1 MLIKETAQP
10 LPIRKPM
17 NRIDFLIIYF
27 SCGAPFA
34 VYYFLQNKTG
44 SKTPVF
50 WLSNSLVWM
59 FWLPFALFLL
69 FKNRRVL
76 SDLNFLNTSSDVSE
90 KERKIYQ
97 FQKQIERI
105 LLESELE
112 ISIFDFRETA
122 ERYTG
127 LTMAAQN
134 DPDKDWGKEIFLA
147 AKNEKHELGKIC
159 LQRRNRKRLAFHQT
173 EARRDFLQIIKQ
185 LTDSISDRETLER
198 SSLEMVGLLN
208 DWAARE
214 TLVKMFAENMQT
226 GKVQNVEYT
235 EKDLWN
241 PQERKPLRT
250 ETISTRL

>member
-1 MLIKETAQP
+1 
-10 LPIRKPM
+10 M
-17 NRIDFLIIYF
+17 NSIDFLIIYF

-44 SKTPVF
+44 SKTSLF

-76 SDLNFLNTSSDVSE
+76 SDLNFLNTSSDTSE
-90 KERKIYQ
+90 SEQKIYQ
-97 FQKQIERI
+97 SQKRIEKI

-122 ERYTG
+122 ERYAG
-127 LTMAAQN
+127 LTTAAQN
-134 DPDKDWGKEIFLA
+134 EPDKDWGKEIFQA
-147 AKNEKHELGKIC
+147 ANNEKTELGKIC

-173 EARRDFLQIIKQ
+173 EARQDFLQIIRQ
-185 LTDSISDRETLER
+185 LTDSISDTEDLKR
-198 SSLEMVGLLN
+198 SSLEMVALLN
-208 DWAARE
+208 DSAAQE
-214 TLVKMFAENMQT
+214 TLEKMFAKNMQT
-226 GKVQNVEYT
+226 GKLQNVEYS

-241 PQERKPLRT
+241 PQEHKPLRT

>member
-1 MLIKETAQP
+1 
-10 LPIRKPM
+10 M

-44 SKTPVF
+44 SKTVFF
-50 WLSNSLVWM
+50 WLLNALVWT

-76 SDLNFLNTSSDVSE
+76 SNLDFLKTSADVSE

-97 FQKQIERI
+97 SQKRIEKI

-122 ERYTG
+122 ERYAG

-134 DPDKDWGKEIFLA
+134 EPDKDWGKELFRA
-147 AKNEKHELGKIC
+147 ANIEKQELGKIC
-159 LQRRNRKRLAFHQT
+159 LQRRNRKRLVFHQT
-173 EARRDFLQIIKQ
+173 EARQDFLQIIKQ
-185 LTDSISDRETLER
+185 LTDSISDMETLER
-198 SSLEMVGLLN
+198 SSLEMIGLLN
-208 DWAARE
+208 DSAARE
-214 TLVKMFAENMQT
+214 TLEKMFAENMQT
-226 GKVQNVEYT
+226 GKVQNVEYS